1 VTDLIAPG
9 TWLAWAASLALGFP
23 LAVVALGELGAMLER
38 RGAPLA
44 APLGMLRVVL
54 LPTLVVVLFLHHV
67 LGLGP
72 DHVVWRVFATLFWLS
87 VIHATLS
94 FLNLVLFADARE
106 TSWRS
111 RVPPLLRDLSRFF
124 LVLLG
129 AAIVLSQVWG
139 VDLGAMLTAL
149 GVGSIVIGL
158 ALQDTLKNVF
168 AGIALLAENPLRE
181 GDWVQVDDVT
191 GRVVNA
197 NWRAVHIETSD
208 RELLVIPNLVLNQ
221 RSIKNFSADPV
232 HAERVSVAFAGAD
245 RPNRV
250 KAVLEAACR
259 DIPWLAAGHD
269 AQVQVRSHEQDSIT
283 YEVTLFVDSY
293 ENAARARDQFTTRLW
308 YAARR
313 GGLTPYLPD
322 GGGGDAMLARLCAV
336 PAIAGVDPSVLESML
351 PGTKLLHFGAGEHVI
366 RQGEHNEA
374 LYIILSGVASV
385 YVEDEQG
392 RGEELAQLHR
402 GQFFGEIGM
411 LGSGSTTAFVRA
423 HEDLEVAALS
433 EDAVQ
438 LLLDHSP
445 SLARALSETA
455 ESRRRANPLVAAG
468 GPARRGE
475 DQAG

>member
-1 VTDLIAPG
+1 MVAPSG
-9 TWLAWAASLALGFP
+9 WLAWGAGLALGFP
-23 LAVVALGELGAMLER
+23 LAVVALGELAAALDRHSPSGAALLR
-38 RGAPLA
+38 
-44 APLGMLRVVL
+44 MLRAVL
-54 LPTLVVVLFLHHV
+54 LPALVVMLFLEYV
-67 LGLGP
+67 LELEADDP
-72 DHVVWRVFATLFWLS
+72 VWRVFATLFWLS

-94 FLNLVLFADARE
+94 LLNLMLFADARE

-168 AGIALLAENPLRE
+168 AGIALLAENPLRV

-197 NWRAVHIETSD
+197 NWRSVHIETSD

-221 RSIKNFSADPV
+221 RSIKNFSSDPV
-232 HAERVSVAFAGAD
+232 HAERVSIVFAGTD

-250 KAVLEAACR
+250 KDVLEAACR
-259 DIPWLAAGHD
+259 DIPWLARGHE
-269 AQVQVRSHEQDSIT
+269 ALVRVRSHEQDSIT
-283 YEVTLFVDSY
+283 YEVTLFVDRF

-313 GGLTPYLPD
+313 GGLTPVVAHD
-322 GGGGDAMLARLCAV
+322 GAGDSMLERLQQV
-336 PAIAGVDPSVLESML
+336 PAMAAVDSSVLKSML
-351 PGTKLLHFGAGEHVI
+351 PGVRLLHFGEGEHVI
-366 RQGEHNEA
+366 RQGEHNDA

-385 YVEDEQG
+385 YVEDGQG
-392 RGEELAQLHR
+392 RGEELARLHR

-411 LGSGSTTAFVRA
+411 LGSASTTAFVRA

-455 ESRRRANPLVAAG
+455 QSRLRANPLSLSEDRAA
-468 GPARRGE
+468 PAG
-475 DQAG
+475 